1 MEKLARFIIVA
12 LLFVATVILFY
23 SFFPAI
29 VWMFG
34 GSFRDVAQ
42 SVPYVLFGGIM
53 TVVAVG
59 VTFSECFDER
69 FYPKK

>member
-1 MEKLARFIIVA
+1 MEKLARFIIVS

-23 SFFPAI
+23 SFLPAI

-53 TVVAVG
+53 TVVAVSI
-59 VTFSECFDER
+59 TFSECFDER

>member
-1 MEKLARFIIVA
+1 MEKLARFIIVS

-23 SFFPAI
+23 SFLPAI

-42 SVPYVLFGGIM
+42 SVPYVLFGGIA
-53 TVVAVG
+53 TLVAVG

>member
-1 MEKLARFIIVA
+1 MEKLARFIIVS

-23 SFFPAI
+23 SFLPAI

-34 GSFRDVAQ
+34 GSFRAVAQ
-42 SVPYVLFGGIM
+42 SVPYVLFGGIA
-53 TVVAVG
+53 TLVAVG
-59 VTFSECFDER
+59 VTFSECFDEG